1 MKTIVVVILA
11 GLLAVPIVSWGIYGS
26 MGEILPWFGLIGF
39 LGLVYITVTSIQKKK
54 WF

>member
-11 GLLAVPIVSWGIYGS
+11 GLLAVPIVSGILYGFDWGIYA
-26 MGEILPWFGLIGF
+26 WFGLIGF
-39 LGLVYITVTSIQKKK
+39 LGLVVISVNSIQKKK

>member
-1 MKTIVVVILA
+1 MKYIVVVILA

-39 LGLVYITVTSIQKKK
+39 LGLVVIFVSKAQGKKP
-54 WF
+54 F

>member
-11 GLLAVPIVSWGIYGS
+11 GLLAVPIVSWAIWGN

-39 LGLVYITVTSIQKKK
+39 LGLVVISVNSIQKKK